1 MSVSK
6 TPPDVSQDS
15 SADETY
21 VQRPLTLAENIVLTF
36 KVLAVM
42 GLVGV
47 ALWAAKLWTA
57 VD

>member
-1 MSVSK
+1 MSVSE
-6 TPPDVSQDS
+6 TRPDVSQDAP
-15 SADETY
+15 ADETY
-21 VQRPLTLAENIVLTF
+21 AKRPLTLAENIVLTF